1 MGANLRTVSS
11 KLFRLPEMFLFDSCD
26 EIAEFVDRKPEVFD
40 NVVQGGSEGLIVGVH
55 EDVVDAAVLEQ
66 VLLEFGLKI

>member
-1 MGANLRTVSS
+1 
-11 KLFRLPEMFLFDSCD
+11 MFLFDSCD

-40 NVVQGGSEGLIVGVH
+40 NVVQGGSEGLVVGVH